1 MNLEFYKYQGT
12 GNDFI
17 MIDDRKNDFDHNDHQ
32 LINKLCSRKFGIG
45 ADGLILIR
53 DHADHSFEMVYF
65 NADGYASS
73 LCGNGARCAV
83 HFANY
88 LSIVNNKCRFK
99 AIDGEHEA
107 FIDGL
112 IHLKMNDVTLI
123 EKNPARPQSSS
134 SMPAGGSEYYL
145 LDTGSPQYVC
155 FVDNL
160 TDFDVKNNGRK
171 IRNSQPFRK
180 EGINVNFVEKISN
193 DTIFVRS
200 YERGVE
206 DETLS
211 CGTGVTAAALTCTFE
226 EGNKGNRGN
235 KGNKGEKRPAFHT
248 PRPPEGGDPTF
259 RNYIDGRSKIG
270 NSMISTVKI
279 RTLGGELKVM
289 FKSINEMRFEDI
301 YLIGPV
307 EMVYKGI
314 VRIAQGA

>member
-1 MNLEFYKYQGT
+1 MNVEFYKYQGT

-53 DHADHSFEMVYF
+53 DHADHNFEMVYF
-65 NADGYASS
+65 NADGYPSS
-73 LCGNGARCAV
+73 LCGNGGRCAV

-88 LSIVNNKCRFK
+88 LSIIDNKCRFK

-107 FIDGL
+107 FIDDLIPDTPKTKVKQTGL

-123 EKNPARPQSSS
+123 EKKPARPQSSS

-145 LDTGSPQYVC
+145 LDTGSPQYVS

-160 TDFDVKNNGRK
+160 TDFDVKNNGRR
-171 IRNSQPFRK
+171 IRNSQRFRK
-180 EGINVNFVEKISN
+180 EGINVNFAEKISN

-211 CGTGVTAAALTCTFE
+211 CGTGVTAAALT
-226 EGNKGNRGN
+226 GALNG
-235 KGNKGEKRPAFHT
+235 
-248 PRPPEGGDPTF
+248 
-259 RNYIDGRSKIG
+259 
-270 NSMISTVKI
+270 ISSPVKI
-279 RTLGGELKVM
+279 KTLGGELKVI
-289 FKSINEMRFEDI
+289 FKKVNKNNFRDI

-307 EMVYKGI
+307 EMIYKGEI
-314 VRIAQGA
+314 LLS

>member
-1 MNLEFYKYQGT
+1 MNVEFYKYQGT

-53 DHADHSFEMVYF
+53 DHADHNFEMVYF
-65 NADGYASS
+65 NADGYQSS

-107 FIDGL
+107 FIDDLMPVSPKAKKEIEEITAKIRQAGL
-112 IHLKMNDVTLI
+112 IRLKMNDVTLI

-134 SMPAGGSEYYL
+134 SMQAGGSDHYL
-145 LDTGSPQYVC
+145 LDTGSPQYVS

-171 IRNSQPFRK
+171 IRNSQRFRK

-211 CGTGVTAAALTCTFE
+211 CGTGVTAAALTCT
-226 EGNKGNRGN
+226 
-235 KGNKGEKRPAFHT
+235 
-248 PRPPEGGDPTF
+248 
-259 RNYIDGRSKIG
+259 IDGRSKIG
-270 NSMISTVKI
+270 NSMIGTVKI
-279 RTLGGELKVM
+279 RTLGGELKVT

-314 VRIAQGA
+314 VEY